1 MARQQTQAPRT
12 MTLAA
17 TSGQEVVVLF
27 CFGKDP
33 LDHEIGDVC
42 GRWRI
47 FDDETS
53 YPLSHYDLVNLTL
66 LITCGRQANLH
77 TSIQT
82 LHEASRSLT
91 DVLPGSL

>member
-1 MARQQTQAPRT
+1 MARQQTP
-12 MTLAA
+12 
-17 TSGQEVVVLF
+17 SSKDNDPGCHVWGQEVVVLF

-53 YPLSHYDLVNLTL
+53 YPLSHYDLVNLT
-66 LITCGRQANLH
+66 
-77 TSIQT
+77 S
-82 LHEASRSLT
+82 
-91 DVLPGSL
+91 